1 MSEDKGYDS
10 LMHEACVGWGFCGSL
25 KRDKPIHVGDIIPD
39 YGPVSADQFV
49 EWLFLADGL
58 NPNAEPERWR
68 RHKAAIRAAFVR
80 HMGGETVDAARL
92 RHDPDEPPDPGP
104 HEKFRGWLGS

>member
-1 MSEDKGYDS
+1 VPITSGDHPMSEDKGYDA
-10 LMHEACVGWGFCGSL
+10 LMHDACVGWGFCGSL

-39 YGPVSADQFV
+39 Y
-49 EWLFLADGL
+49 

-68 RHKAAIRAAFVR
+68 FHKAAIRAAFVR

-92 RHDPDEPPDPGP
+92 RFDPDEPPDPGP
-104 HEKFRGWLGS
+104 HEKFRGWLGG